1 METDTTR
8 EDVEARLRD
17 TAEAMSDRMASLQDE
32 LSSSGTTLRDWVV
45 NNPWKSVGAML
56 AAGVAVGALLGGR
69 RKKRPEH
76 GELLEKYVD
85 ALRAEMEEAVAA
97 GESPS
102 EALERVLRGRVPLV
116 VLEQTQHEDESSSG
130 FLGMLGG
137 GAVYLIRLLIRE
149 FGKDLMMAVL
159 DGGDVEMGG
168 LEEDK
173 E

>member
-1 METDTTR
+1 METESTR

-56 AAGVAVGALLGGR
+56 AAGVAVGALFGGR

-76 GELLEKYVD
+76 AELLEKYVD
-85 ALRAEMEEAVAA
+85 SLRAEIDEAVAA
-97 GESPS
+97 GESPR
-102 EALERVLRGRVPLV
+102 EALERTLRGRAPLV
-116 VLEQTQHEDESSSG
+116 VLEQPEQEDETSSG

-137 GAVYLIRLLIRE
+137 GAVYLIRLLMRE
-149 FGKDLMMAVL
+149 FGKDLIMAVL
-159 DGGDVEMGG
+159 DGGDIEMEG